1 MSDTLDP
8 IRAERAE
15 RGGSERRAAADDA
28 RRAALARIGGGDA
41 SVLVVDDHPDN
52 RDLLKR
58 RIERLGVA
66 NVALAVDG
74 KEAVDMIR
82 AQPFDLVFLDVMM
95 PNMNGYE
102 VLERLRDEGRL
113 TDLPVV
119 MISAL
124 TEMDSVVRCIELG
137 AEDYLAKPFNP
148 TLLRARLYA
157 LLEKKRLRDAVRE
170 TLKRLEKDLD
180 AARSSQL
187 GMVPEPMAARGAEWP
202 ISIEARMEPARQVGG
217 DLIDFFELD
226 PGHCCFL
233 LGDVSGKG
241 PAAALFMARAWGTL
255 RSAAQLWA
263 AREDDAAGVAAMMA
277 AVNRRMSEANAS
289 FDFLTLFVGVL
300 DLATGRLVYSNAG
313 HPPPLRIRSGVPPEP
328 LPLVGGMPV
337 GIDER
342 AVYAVGTIDLA
353 PGDRVVVYSDGV
365 TEAMNVR
372 KEFFGD
378 DLLLSTL
385 DGARDEDPAGLVGVV
400 RKAVAEFAVGEE
412 QSDDIAILAARWE
425 PPGA

>member
-1 MSDTLDP
+1 MSDAT
-8 IRAERAE
+8 ERTPA
-15 RGGSERRAAADDA
+15 ERRAANEEQ
-28 RRAALARIGGGDA
+28 RRAALARIGGGA
-41 SVLVVDDHPDN
+41 VSVLVVDDHPDN

-58 RIERLGVA
+58 RLERLGIAHVGM
-66 NVALAVDG
+66 AVDG
-74 KEAVDMIR
+74 REAVDMIR

-102 VLERLRDEGRL
+102 VLERLRDENRL
-113 TDLPVV
+113 ADLPVV

-170 TLKRLEKDLD
+170 NLRRLESDLE

-187 GMVPEPMAARGAEWP
+187 GMVPAAMDPRGAEWP
-202 ISIEARMEPARQVGG
+202 VGIRAQLEPARQVGG
-217 DLIDFFELD
+217 DLIDFFPLGA
-226 PGHCCFL
+226 GHCCFL

-255 RSAAQLWA
+255 RSAAPLWA
-263 AREDDAAGVAAMMA
+263 ERTDDQAGVAAMMA
-277 AVNRRMSEANAS
+277 AVNQRMSEANPA
-289 FDFLTLFVGVL
+289 FEFLTLFLGVL
-300 DLATGRLVYSNAG
+300 DVVTGRVVYSNAG
-313 HPPPLRIRSGVPPEP
+313 HPAPYRMRSGEAPLP

-342 AVYAVGTIDLA
+342 VAHASGSIDLM
-353 PGDRVVVYSDGV
+353 PGDRIVVYSDGV
-365 TEAMNVR
+365 TEAMNTA
-372 KEFFGD
+372 KEFYGD
-378 DLLLSTL
+378 EYLAQVL
-385 DGARDEDPAGLVGVV
+385 DQVRDADPAALVAAV
-400 RKAVAEFAVGEE
+400 RQSVAAFALGEE
-412 QSDDIAILAARWE
+412 QSDDIAILALGWQV
-425 PPGA
+425 GG